1 MKLLTEMTDIPFSR
15 RDFLTRASAA
25 ALFALIPAA
34 GCKKKSPTAFSKDG
48 AYTGVTTGKQGSA
61 VTVPR
66 SAGRL
71 LLKNGIVV
79 DGSGKPAFK
88 GNVVLNGPAIELVT
102 DKEVA
107 FNGTTVDCE
116 GKVIAPGVI
125 DMHSHMDI
133 AMAAPDYAN
142 IITPF
147 TEQGVTTFIG
157 GNCGYGSSAFRKDTK
172 FGDLLY
178 KKFYGLTNQN
188 ISISWRT
195 IDQYN
200 NHLKKIGITHNLANC
215 LGYGTIRTS
224 MRGYDPSTLTAD
236 ERKEILLL
244 IEEGLEQG
252 ACGVSFGL
260 QYEPGLFVTYDE
272 IVDVAKLLKKKDK
285 IMTVHSRAYSSL
297 SPTYPLNPLKPA
309 HNIMAMKEMLDVARE
324 TGVRLQLSHLIFVG
338 KDTWKNCGLALN
350 MIEKARKQG
359 VDVMFDTYAYHCGA
373 SVINVFLP
381 SWFLGKA
388 PGVFEEKGALRRLY
402 AEFKIIQMLLGF
414 GVEDIQITNA
424 NHAELNDYN
433 GMFASDIAK
442 KRGMGWFENF
452 IDIAKKT
459 EGRARVLN
467 HKYSNPKLV
476 KDMIRDPNSLFMT
489 DAWIAPEGVQNPA
502 AYGNFPK
509 FIERGRDEGL
519 LTLEETIRKM
529 SGASAERFQIG
540 NRGFIRKGYA
550 ADVLVFDYKKIR
562 DNNTDIK
569 TGERPDG
576 IEYVFING
584 KRVLSKGLGEVARAG
599 MVI

>member
-1 MKLLTEMTDIPFSR
+1 MKLLTDMSDIPFSR
-15 RDFLTRASAA
+15 RKFLATASAA
-25 ALFALIPAA
+25 ALFALIPTA
-34 GCKKKSPTAFSKDG
+34 GCKKKSTTAFTKDG
-48 AYTGVTTGKQGSA
+48 VFTGSNEVKPGRA
-61 VTVPR
+61 VAVPR
-66 SAGRL
+66 SAGRV
-71 LLKNGIVV
+71 LLKNGAVV
-79 DGSGKPAFK
+79 DGSGRPAFR
-88 GNVVLNGPAIELVT
+88 GSVVLNRDAIELIT
-102 DKEVA
+102 DKEVK
-107 FNGTTVDCE
+107 FTGTTIDCA
-116 GKVIAPGVI
+116 GKVIAPGII

-133 AMAAPDYAN
+133 AMPAPNYADL
-142 IITPF
+142 ITPF

-157 GNCGYGSSAFRKDTK
+157 GNCGYGSSAFKKDTK
-172 FGDLLY
+172 FEDLLY

-188 ISISWRT
+188 IRVSWRT
-195 IDQYN
+195 FDEYN

-224 MRGYDPSTLTAD
+224 MRGYDPSPLTAD
-236 ERKEILLL
+236 EKKEILSLL
-244 IEEGLEQG
+244 EEGLEQG
-252 ACGVSFGL
+252 AYGVSFGL

-272 IVDVAKLLKKKDK
+272 IADVARLLKKKDK

-309 HNIMAMKEMLDVARE
+309 HNIMAMEEMLKVARE

-350 MIEKARKQG
+350 LIEKARRQG

-388 PGVFEEKGALRRLY
+388 PGVFEDKAALRRLY
-402 AEFKIIQMLLGF
+402 IEFQVIQMLLGF
-414 GVEDIQITNA
+414 GVDEIQITNA
-424 NHAELNDYN
+424 NHPELNEYN

-476 KDMIRDPNSLFMT
+476 SNMIKNPNSLFMT
-489 DAWIAPEGVQNPA
+489 DAWIAPKGVQNPA
-502 AYGNFPK
+502 AFGNFPK
-509 FIERGRDEGL
+509 FIERTRDEGL
-519 LTLEETIRKM
+519 IPLEETVRKM
-529 SGASAERFQIG
+529 TGASAERF
-540 NRGFIRKGYA
+540 NLAKRGFIKKGYA
-550 ADVLVFDYKKIR
+550 ADVLVFDYKNIK
-562 DNNTDIK
+562 DNNTNVK
-569 TGERPDG
+569 TEERPDG

-584 KRVLSKGLGEVARAG
+584 KRVLAGGRGGVVRAG
-599 MVI
+599 RVI